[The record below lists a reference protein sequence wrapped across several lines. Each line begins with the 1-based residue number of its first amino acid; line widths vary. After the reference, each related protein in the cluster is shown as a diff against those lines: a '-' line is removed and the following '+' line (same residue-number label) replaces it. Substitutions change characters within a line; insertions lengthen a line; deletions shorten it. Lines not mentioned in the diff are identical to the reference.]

1 VVPRGSGPTGTS
13 RGGSHAGTS
22 YVINSQGAPRPAH
35 LDTRPSLSH
44 YVASMASLRRNPS
57 RAARSA
63 QPVVEEVCWIPELGS
78 PRYTDADR
86 RLDSLNQEAFPS
98 KMFCQADNLLM
109 YALFA
114 GKGKKRRYNK
124 LTPQQ
129 AQGSEAQGSE
139 GPASE
144 PSPPP
149 PPPPPPM
156 SPDEGRQAAAICKDL
171 MDLNTPEASWDSVG
185 RAVSRLQEEVPSFQS
200 GERRWSACLQQCV
213 ILSYLLSP
221 CL

>member
-1 VVPRGSGPTGTS
+1 
-13 RGGSHAGTS
+13 
-22 YVINSQGAPRPAH
+22 
-35 LDTRPSLSH
+35 
-44 YVASMASLRRNPS
+44 MASLRRNPS

-63 QPVVEEVCWIPELGS
+63 QPVAGEVCWIPELGS

-98 KMFCQADNLLM
+98 KIFCRADNLLT

-129 AQGSEAQGSE
+129 AQGSEAQVCEGS
-139 GPASE
+139 ASE
-144 PSPPP
+144 SSPPP
-149 PPPPPPM
+149 PMPPLPM
-156 SPDEGRQAAAICKDL
+156 SPDEGRQAAAICEDL

-200 GERRWSACLQQCV
+200 GEGRWSACLQQCV

-221 CL
+221 SL